1 VIAQGVDR
9 IMAMV
14 YRLRLDENIISSLSK
29 VQGSKFLEQMRSSF
43 VDCNNIVLFSFF
55 GMFETDRIIQ

>member
-43 VDCNNIVLFSFF
+43 VHCSVFF
-55 GMFETDRIIQ
+55 GMFESDRIIQ